1 VLSASQLAFS
11 VLFAEEG
18 AELCEDTESVEKT
31 EDDEEEAKEA
41 IEEAYG

>member
-1 VLSASQLAFS
+1 MLSASQLVFS

-18 AELCEDTESVEKT
+18 AELCDDTESMEKT
-31 EDDEEEAKEA
+31 EDEEEEAKEA